1 MAKRRFYSAIGSG
14 ALAAVSLVALATLGG
29 CGERPYPAPSHGAPP
44 SAQPSG
50 DLMGAPS
57 ASPYTAPP
65 VVNDS
70 PAYPPPPAPPAYDSG
85 SVVAMAPIPNPGNGA
100 PASGDGRIH
109 SRYGAASPYGEG
121 HWAPGHAAA
130 PAYVPPRPP
139 TAAAPA
145 QTTAD
150 AAPAPTVQHKGALAA
165 GAAAVAGAVALDAHH
180 VATSVKQTATSTTTT
195 TTTTKTT
202 AAPATATGDRNTRLA
217 ALQTALT
224 DAVGKTAVLTT
235 PSSFAANQPSDV
247 TLTLPT
253 AFADTVKSEAVKQ
266 GLADEAASVS
276 LVALL
281 SGDGFAVTPSD
292 EQAVTLKSG
301 QATEYHWTVTAEPN
315 AKGPLHADISA
326 NLLGGANE
334 KLALGSVQ
342 KSAGNG
348 IKLSP
353 QIVGASILVLILAI
367 VVVWLARGSGPTR
380 SASARKASR
389 QAARG
394 GRPLDMTGSDAP

>member
-1 MAKRRFYSAIGSG
+1 
-14 ALAAVSLVALATLGG
+14 
-29 CGERPYPAPSHGAPP
+29 
-44 SAQPSG
+44 
-50 DLMGAPS
+50 MGAPS

-65 VVNDS
+65 VVNES
-70 PAYPPPPAPPAYDSG
+70 TAYPPPPAPPAYDSG

-100 PASGDGRIH
+100 PAYGDGRVH
-109 SRYGAASPYGEG
+109 AHYAASSYGEG
-121 HWAPGHAAA
+121 HLAPGHAAS

-139 TAAAPA
+139 TASAPA
-145 QTTAD
+145 QTTAE

-180 VATSVKQTATSTTTT
+180 LATAAKQTVTSVTKT
-195 TTTTKTT
+195 TTTTKTA
-202 AAPATATGDRNTRLA
+202 AAPAPATGDRNTRLA

-235 PSSFAANQPSDV
+235 PSSFAANQPTDV
-247 TLTLPT
+247 TLTLPA
-253 AFADTVKSEAVKQ
+253 AFADTVKSESAKQ

-276 LVALL
+276 LAALL
-281 SGDGFAVTPSD
+281 SGDGFTVAPSD

-301 QATEYHWTVTAEPN
+301 QPTEYHWTVTAEPN
-315 AKGPLHADISA
+315 AKGPLHADVSA

-342 KSAGNG
+342 TSAGNG

-353 QIVGASILVLILAI
+353 RIVGASLLVLITAI
-367 VVVWLARGSGPTR
+367 LVAWLARGRGPTR
-380 SASARKASR
+380 SAAARRASR

-394 GRPLDMTGSDAP
+394 GRPLDMTGSGDTTPTP

>member
-1 MAKRRFYSAIGSG
+1 
-14 ALAAVSLVALATLGG
+14 
-29 CGERPYPAPSHGAPP
+29 
-44 SAQPSG
+44 
-50 DLMGAPS
+50 MGAPS

-85 SVVAMAPIPNPGNGA
+85 SVVAMAPIPNPGKGA
-100 PASGDGRIH
+100 PAYGDSRIH
-109 SRYGAASPYGEG
+109 AHYAAASPYGEG
-121 HWAPGHAAA
+121 HWAPGHGAS

-145 QTTAD
+145 QTTAK
-150 AAPAPTVQHKGALAA
+150 AAPAPAVQHKGALAA

-180 VATSVKQTATSTTTT
+180 LATAAKQTASRVTKTTTT
-195 TTTTKTT
+195 TTTTV
-202 AAPATATGDRNTRLA
+202 ATGDRNTRLA

-235 PSSFAANQPSDV
+235 PSSFAANQPTDV

-253 AFADTVKSEAVKQ
+253 AFADTVKSEADKQ
-266 GLADEAASVS
+266 GLTDEAASVS
-276 LVALL
+276 LAALL

-301 QATEYHWTVTAEPN
+301 QPMEYHWTVTAEPN
-315 AKGPLHADISA
+315 AKGPLHADVSA
-326 NLLGGANE
+326 NLLGGVNE

-342 KSAGNG
+342 TSAGNG
-348 IKLSP
+348 VKLSPP
-353 QIVGASILVLILAI
+353 QIVGASILVLIAAI
-367 VVVWLARGSGPTR
+367 FVAWLARSRGPTR
-380 SASARKASR
+380 SAAARRASR

-394 GRPLDMTGSDAP
+394 GRPLDMTGGADTLDTTGADTTP